1 MSVDAYFNASSRRSV
16 FLQKRSALACLIARL
31 DMYFHTC
38 YDFLLTI
45 ISKMYNHVAI
55 WTNMRMELTFF
66 LLHIGIFITSV
77 QRLVLSCSMVFLC
90 SDLWYFTHL
99 LPVLLWMVHWTE
111 DSYDFLSW
119 FLFSIYLPYFICSS
133 SFKTILMRYANS
145 CKFFFLFPIYYLTR
159 IPLGMPFHCAC
170 TCIWHFF
177 YWSHSC
183 K

>member
-31 DMYFHTC
+31 DMYFHTY

-77 QRLVLSCSMVFLC
+77 QRLVLSCSMVFL
-90 SDLWYFTHL
+90 L
-99 LPVLLWMVHWTE
+99 LRFVILYTSFFPDFCFPYIFRILYVLLALRLYLWDMRILVNFF
-111 DSYDFLSW
+111 SYFQ
-119 FLFSIYLPYFICSS
+119 SII
-133 SFKTILMRYANS
+133 
-145 CKFFFLFPIYYLTR
+145 
-159 IPLGMPFHCAC
+159 
-170 TCIWHFF
+170 
-177 YWSHSC
+177 
-183 K
+183 